1 MTVTRSQAAG
11 PSSVPGRSD
20 QGGPPPPAMG
30 PTVESTA
37 ASVPALQ
44 TGVEVAVPGGL
55 PPPAGGAA
63 PSVPALPAGA
73 AAAVPAATIPGGLP
87 PSAAGPSMVIPDIL
101 PPPPQLPADTQGM
114 MALLQQMLQTQ
125 RVQAEAQQRQTEV
138 LRQTMENSHQLAMA
152 AVERGTPTIAEG
164 APAQQQGQRRP
175 GTHLDFRKMGPQD
188 FRGTEGI
195 LYADDWL
202 EDVQRCLE
210 LAEVPRAL
218 WVASA
223 ASQFFDIAL
232 TWYRTDPRTSVRGIS
247 WEDFRKLFKEKF
259 YPDVAL
265 TALEGQFVGLVQ
277 GSSSV
282 DEYAAEFFR
291 LSRFAPSLIQDE
303 GCKARKFRRGLIH
316 AVRTRTSGRRDATF
330 EQVLMEAQ
338 IAEEDF
344 GLKPKRGSD
353 VLGASSSAG
362 PAKRLHSQQG
372 QFQQHQPQLQI
383 QQAPARAQQHQ
394 GQGQGRR
401 PATQCTFCGKPGHT
415 REVCRKRLG
424 ACLYCGAPDHQLR
437 DCHASGIRRDQ
448 DGAQQARG
456 GQQGRAFVMAV
467 EPTQAVA
474 GQSTDDLEDDCP
486 TYYGAETEEHDLDRG
501 LVVEPLDFAHPE

>member
-11 PSSVPGRSD
+11 PSSVPGRPD
-20 QGGPPPPAMG
+20 QGGPPPPATG
-30 PTVESTA
+30 PTVDSTA

-44 TGVEVAVPGGL
+44 AGVEVAVPGGL

-87 PSAAGPSMVIPDIL
+87 PPAAGPSMVIPDIL
-101 PPPPQLPADTQGM
+101 LPPPQLPADTQGM
-114 MALLQQMLQTQ
+114 MALMQQMLQT
-125 RVQAEAQQRQTEV
+125 QQRQTEV
-138 LRQTMENSHQLAMA
+138 LRQIVENSHQLAMA
-152 AVERGTPTIAEG
+152 AVERSAPTTAEG

-175 GTHLDFRKMGPQD
+175 GTHLDFRKMGPRD

-232 TWYRTDPRTSVRGIS
+232 TWYRTDPRASVRGIS

-265 TALEGQFVGLVQ
+265 TALEGQFVSLVQ

-291 LSRFAPSLIQDE
+291 LSRFAPSLIQNE

-330 EQVLMEAQ
+330 EQILMEAQ

-344 GLKPKRGSD
+344 GLKPKRSSDALGS
-353 VLGASSSAG
+353 SSSAG
-362 PAKRLHSQQG
+362 PVKRPHFQQR

-401 PATQCTFCGKPGHT
+401 PATQCSFCGKPGHT

-437 DCHASGIRRDQ
+437 DCHASGIRRGQ
-448 DGAQQARG
+448 DGVQQARG
-456 GQQGRAFVMAV
+456 GQQERVFAMAV
-467 EPTQAVA
+467 EPTQAAA
-474 GQSTDDLEDDCP
+474 GQSADDLEDDCP

>member
-11 PSSVPGRSD
+11 PSSVPGRPD
-20 QGGPPPPAMG
+20 QGGPPPPATG
-30 PTVESTA
+30 PA
-37 ASVPALQ
+37 
-44 TGVEVAVPGGL
+44 VEVAVPGGL

-73 AAAVPAATIPGGLP
+73 AAAVPAARIPGGLP

-125 RVQAEAQQRQTEV
+125 RVQTEAQQRQTEV

-152 AVERGTPTIAEG
+152 AVERAAPTTAEG

-175 GTHLDFRKMGPQD
+175 GTYLDFRKMGPRD

-232 TWYRTDPRTSVRGIS
+232 TWYRTDPRASVRGIS

-265 TALEGQFVGLVQ
+265 TALEG
-277 GSSSV
+277 
-282 DEYAAEFFR
+282 
-291 LSRFAPSLIQDE
+291 
-303 GCKARKFRRGLIH
+303 
-316 AVRTRTSGRRDATF
+316 
-330 EQVLMEAQ
+330 
-338 IAEEDF
+338 
-344 GLKPKRGSD
+344 
-353 VLGASSSAG
+353 
-362 PAKRLHSQQG
+362 
-372 QFQQHQPQLQI
+372 
-383 QQAPARAQQHQ
+383 
-394 GQGQGRR
+394 
-401 PATQCTFCGKPGHT
+401 
-415 REVCRKRLG
+415 
-424 ACLYCGAPDHQLR
+424 
-437 DCHASGIRRDQ
+437 
-448 DGAQQARG
+448 
-456 GQQGRAFVMAV
+456 
-467 EPTQAVA
+467 
-474 GQSTDDLEDDCP
+474 
-486 TYYGAETEEHDLDRG
+486 
-501 LVVEPLDFAHPE
+501 

>member
-11 PSSVPGRSD
+11 PSTVPERSD
-20 QGGPPPPAMG
+20 PGGLPPPATG
-30 PTVESTA
+30 AAVERA
-37 ASVPALQ
+37 VASVPALQ
-44 TGVEVAVPGGL
+44 AGVAAAVAGGL

-63 PSVPALPAGA
+63 VQGAATSVPALPAGA
-73 AAAVPAATIPGGLP
+73 PAATVSGGLP
-87 PSAAGPSMVIPDIL
+87 PPAVRPSMVIPDIL
-101 PPPPQLPADTQGM
+101 PLPPQLPADTQGM
-114 MALLQQMLQTQ
+114 MALLQQMLQT
-125 RVQAEAQQRQTEV
+125 QQRQTEV

-152 AVERGTPTIAEG
+152 AVERGAPATVEG
-164 APAQQQGQRRP
+164 APAQQQGQGRP
-175 GTHLDFRKMGPQD
+175 GTHLDFRKMNPRD

-202 EDVQRCLE
+202 EDVQRSLE
-210 LAEVPRAL
+210 LAEVPRGL
-218 WVASA
+218 WVTST

-232 TWYRTDPRTSVRGIS
+232 TWYRTDPRASVRGIS

-265 TALEGQFVGLVQ
+265 TALEGQFASLEQ

-291 LSRFAPSLIQDE
+291 LSRFAPSLVQDE

-330 EQVLMEAQ
+330 EQILMEAQ

-344 GLKPKRGSD
+344 GLKPKRSSD
-353 VLGASSSAG
+353 VLGASSSTG
-362 PAKRLHSQQG
+362 PAKRPHPQQR
-372 QFQQHQPQLQI
+372 QFQQQQPQMQF

-394 GQGQGRR
+394 GRGQR

-424 ACLYCGAPDHQLR
+424 VCLYCGAPDYQLR

-448 DGAQQARG
+448 DGVQ
-456 GQQGRAFVMAV
+456 
-467 EPTQAVA
+467 
-474 GQSTDDLEDDCP
+474 
-486 TYYGAETEEHDLDRG
+486 
-501 LVVEPLDFAHPE
+501 

>member
-11 PSSVPGRSD
+11 PSSVPGRPD
-20 QGGPPPPAMG
+20 QGGPPPPATG
-30 PTVESTA
+30 PAVESTA

-44 TGVEVAVPGGL
+44 AGAEVAVPRGL

-138 LRQTMENSHQLAMA
+138 LRQTVENSHQLAMA
-152 AVERGTPTIAEG
+152 AVERGAPTTVEG

-175 GTHLDFRKMGPQD
+175 GTHLDFRKMGPRD

-232 TWYRTDPRTSVRGIS
+232 TWYRTDPRASVRGIS

-265 TALEGQFVGLVQ
+265 TALEGQFVSLVQ

-291 LSRFAPSLIQDE
+291 LSRFAPGLIQDE

-330 EQVLMEAQ
+330 EQILMEAQ

-353 VLGASSSAG
+353 VLGASSSTG
-362 PAKRLHSQQG
+362 PAKRPYFQQR
-372 QFQQHQPQLQI
+372 QFQQQQPQLQF
-383 QQAPARAQQHQ
+383 QQAPGRAQQHQ
-394 GQGQGRR
+394 GQRQR
-401 PATQCTFCGKPGHT
+401 PAAQCNYCGKIGHT
-415 REVCRKRLG
+415 GEVCRLRLG
-424 ACLYCGAPDHQLR
+424 VCLFCGAPGHQMK
-437 DCHASGIRRDQ
+437 DCAARAARQAGQ
-448 DGAQQARG
+448 DRVRQARG
-456 GQQGRAFVMAV
+456 GQQGRVFAMAV

-474 GQSTDDLEDDCP
+474 EQSADDLEGDCP
-486 TYYGAETEEHDLDRG
+486 TYHGIRSDGLDLDRV

>member
-20 QGGPPPPAMG
+20 QGGPPPLATG

-44 TGVEVAVPGGL
+44 AGVEVAVPGGL

-73 AAAVPAATIPGGLP
+73 TAAVPAATIPGGLP
-87 PSAAGPSMVIPDIL
+87 PSAARPSMVIPDIL
-101 PPPPQLPADTQGM
+101 SPPPQLPADTQGM
-114 MALLQQMLQTQ
+114 MALLQQMLQT
-125 RVQAEAQQRQTEV
+125 QQRQTEV

-152 AVERGTPTIAEG
+152 AVERGAPTTAEG

-175 GTHLDFRKMGPQD
+175 GTHLDFRKMNPRD

-202 EDVQRCLE
+202 EDVQRSLE

-218 WVASA
+218 WVTSA

-232 TWYRTDPRTSVRGIS
+232 TWYRTDPRVSVRGIS
-247 WEDFRKLFKEKF
+247 WEDFKKLFKEKF

-265 TALEGQFVGLVQ
+265 TSLEGQFVSLEQ

-282 DEYAAEFFR
+282 DEYAAEFFC
-291 LSRFAPSLIQDE
+291 LSRFAPSLVQDE

-330 EQVLMEAQ
+330 EQILMEAQ

-362 PAKRLHSQQG
+362 PAKHPHFQQR

-383 QQAPARAQQHQ
+383 QQAPARAQPH
-394 GQGQGRR
+394 QGQGRR
-401 PATQCTFCGKPGHT
+401 QDVQCTFYRKMGHI
-415 REVCRKRLG
+415 REVCRMKLG
-424 ACLYCGAPDHQLR
+424 VCLFCGAPDHRVR
-437 DCHASGIRRDQ
+437 DCAVRAASQTGQ
-448 DGAQQARG
+448 DRVQQARG
-456 GQQGRAFVMAV
+456 GQQGHAFTMAV

-474 GQSTDDLEDDCP
+474 EQSADDLEDDCP
-486 TYYGAETEEHDLDRG
+486 TYYGAETEELDLDRG
-501 LVVEPLDFAHPE
+501 LVVEPLDFAHPEQLS